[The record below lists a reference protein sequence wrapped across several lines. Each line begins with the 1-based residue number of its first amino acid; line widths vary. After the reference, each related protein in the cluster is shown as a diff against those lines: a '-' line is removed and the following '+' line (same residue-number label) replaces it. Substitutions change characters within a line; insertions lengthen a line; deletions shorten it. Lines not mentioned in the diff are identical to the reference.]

1 MENCQQSF
9 ESFESFEKF
18 DRKQEDKC
26 LEETEA
32 KKTKVNIDRKTARD
46 RKTVD
51 VSDRKKEDRE
61 ETRLAYL
68 LGSRP
73 GASMGEMPEIT
84 LASNSSS
91 SSTAWGTV
99 TPPVGS
105 APTWGGGRGLS
116 SSSSVISNLKLNNA
130 SLCADKPGLPHSVA
144 VHSDLAV
151 QRRQKPGGTGI
162 NTD

>member
-1 MENCQQSF
+1 MENCQQNF
-9 ESFESFEKF
+9 ENY

-32 KKTKVNIDRKTARD
+32 TKTIVNIDRKTARY

-51 VSDRKKEDRE
+51 VSDRKTEDREEDKETRE

-68 LGSRP
+68 LESRP
-73 GASMGEMPEIT
+73 GASMGEMPEII

-116 SSSSVISNLKLNNA
+116 SSLISNFKFNIA

-151 QRRQKPGGTGI
+151 RRRRGPGGTGI